1 MLLVVLYHFSITAT
15 TIILPTLELS
25 ATKNI
30 MSSLGTSAVYWVIA
44 AIVLFFAGA
53 KRLVR

>member
-25 ATKNI
+25 ATENI